1 MKSTNLYNRIQI
13 GIIGVLLIAICTVY
27 SLQFSFL
34 FAIIWVLCAI
44 EVGQILNRIH
54 HKKYTPIQVLIWI
67 LFSLLLSFIL
77 FVSYYSV
84 HGCISSPYTF
94 SIPPIL
100 PILCLVLLLILW
112 LFSVSQ
118 LFFHVQKK
126 LVFYT
131 GAIYLAIPSTLTILI
146 RFFYGWEYI
155 ALLFLGTWSMDIFS
169 YIFGMTLG
177 KHKIAPT
184 LSPKKSWEGFIG
196 GSIGSMVCF
205 LLFFYFL
212 IPHPITV
219 ATWIFS
225 LLLPIISF
233 FGDLFQSKLK
243 RLAQVKDSGNIL
255 QGHGGVWD
263 RFDGLLFYALGF
275 GFYLLVV
282 FP

>member
-1 MKSTNLYNRIQI
+1 MKSSNFYSRIQV
-13 GIIGVLLIAICTVY
+13 GIIGVLLIAVCTVY
-27 SLQFSFL
+27 SLQFAFL
-34 FAIIWVLCAI
+34 FAIAWVLCAI
-44 EVGQILNRIH
+44 ELGQILNRIH
-54 HKKYTPIQVLIWI
+54 HQKYTLIQVLIWI
-67 LFSLLLSFIL
+67 LFSLLLSYIL
-77 FVSYYSV
+77 FVSYYSI
-84 HGCISSPYTF
+84 HDRMSSSYTS
-94 SIPPIL
+94 SIPPTL
-100 PILCLVLLLILW
+100 PTLGLVLLFALW
-112 LFSVSQ
+112 LFSISQ

-126 LVFYT
+126 PIFYT
-131 GAIYLAIPSTLTILI
+131 GAIYLAIPFTLTILI
-146 RFFYGWEYI
+146 RFVYGWEYI
-155 ALLFLGTWSMDIFS
+155 ALLFLGNWSMDVFS
-169 YIFGMTLG
+169 YIFGMTMG

-219 ATWIFS
+219 TTWIFS

-263 RFDGLLFYALGF
+263 RFDGLLFYALGY